1 VHPADVKLANLSLVA
16 VSPQGSAGVRP
27 AMRASDVK
35 TSNSFSLHACGFA
48 LVFVLAAVLLLGLSG
63 CNRKGHRVLEVNYVS
78 AVQATLRDQV
88 ATIYNR
94 VGTVK
99 NGERVEVLEREKRF
113 SRVRTGDGT
122 EGWIE
127 QRYLV
132 NQETYDGLQKLTR
145 ENLSDP
151 VQAPGVLRTETN
163 LHLTPGRET
172 EHLYQLSALAK
183 VSVLKRATAEKPGT
197 APAPAKSGKA
207 PGAKMPSV
215 KTSGAKTSGA
225 KTSGV
230 KTPSGPVLEDWWLV
244 RDEQN
249 RVGWVLARMVDL
261 DVPLEVA
268 QYAEGQRF
276 VAFFVL
282 NQVQDSGKDKDKDKE
297 GTDKKVSQY
306 LCAISEPHD
315 GLPYD
320 YDQIRVFTW
329 NVRKH
334 RYETAYRE
342 HGLKG
347 VLPVTVSNENF
358 DKEGTL
364 PVFILRVKDEA
375 GNVSERKYKLNTPIV
390 RRVLVA
396 GEQKAAPKPEP
407 KLAKKRRRN

>member
-1 VHPADVKLANLSLVA
+1 M
-16 VSPQGSAGVRP
+16 GV
-27 AMRASDVK
+27 
-35 TSNSFSLHACGFA
+35 T
-48 LVFVLAAVLLLGLSG
+48 G

-99 NGERVEVLEREKRF
+99 NGDRVEVLEREKRF
-113 SRVRTGDGT
+113 SRVRTTDGV

-132 NQETYDGLQKLTR
+132 NQETYDGLQTLTR

-151 VQAPGVLRTETN
+151 VQAPGVLRNETN

-197 APAPAKSGKA
+197 AIAPAKSGKV
-207 PGAKMPSV
+207 PGAK
-215 KTSGAKTSGA
+215 A
-225 KTSGV
+225 
-230 KTPSGPVLEDWWLV
+230 PSGPVMEDWWLV
-244 RDEQN
+244 RDDQN

-282 NQVQDSGKDKDKDKE
+282 NQVQDSGKDKSNKDKHKDKE
-297 GTDKKVSQY
+297 KDKDGTDKKVSQY
-306 LCAISEPHD
+306 LCAITEPHD

-347 VLPVTVSNENF
+347 VLPVTVANENF

-364 PVFILRVKDEA
+364 PVFILRVKDDA
-375 GNVSERKYKLNTPIV
+375 GNVSERKYKLDTPMV
-390 RRVLVA
+390 RRVLAA
-396 GEQKAAPKPEP
+396 GEQKAYPKPAP
-407 KLAKKRRRN
+407 RPAKKRRRT